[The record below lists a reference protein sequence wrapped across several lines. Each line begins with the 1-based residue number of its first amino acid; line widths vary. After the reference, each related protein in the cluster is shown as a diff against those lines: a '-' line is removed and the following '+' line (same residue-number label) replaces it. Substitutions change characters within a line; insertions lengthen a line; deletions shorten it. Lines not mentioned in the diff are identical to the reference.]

1 MEFPYIK
8 YVETLAL
15 GRLSPSQIVSKLS
28 EYGLAFPEELV
39 YKVATKL
46 KTLYPEHFEDTSSV
60 NTELLVEMKVDR
72 MFGYEFSV
80 EVPYGIE
87 GIEGAINIINDPL
100 MYRLVTS
107 LALAKIND
115 EDIELIVNGKFNM
128 SYSHEDIE
136 QFLHYFFDVAG
147 WNIKQKTSFVTEV
160 ADKALKRAYK
170 LALDGDKDYL
180 VWKLG
185 AAPDKPVDEMLR
197 DMVSDT
203 YYNFKERSLSNPEDA
218 QRWGALLVK
227 LVDRAEKLEK
237 DTGTKQDIF
246 ASFEFNMANS
256 DTREGAPT
264 ADDTP
269 RHISELED

>member
-1 MEFPYIK
+1 MEFPYIR

-15 GRLSPSQIVSKLS
+15 GRLSPSQIVEKLS
-28 EYGLAFPEELV
+28 EYGLVFPEELIN
-39 YKVATKL
+39 KVIHKL
-46 KTLYPEHFEDTSSV
+46 KMLYPEHYEDTSSV
-60 NTELLVEMKVDR
+60 DLQLLVDMKVDR
-72 MFGYEFSV
+72 MFGYEFST
-80 EVPYGIE
+80 EVPYGTE
-87 GIEGAINIINDPL
+87 GIQGAINIINDPL

-107 LALAKIND
+107 LALAKITD

-136 QFLHYFFDVAG
+136 QFLHYFFDVKG

-203 YYNFKERSLSNPEDA
+203 YYNFKERSMSNPEDA

-227 LVDRAEKLEK
+227 LVDRAEKLDK

-246 ASFEFNMANS
+246 ASFEFNMAQSNPR
-256 DTREGAPT
+256 D
-264 ADDTP
+264 ADIDETP
-269 RHISELED
+269 RHISELEE

>member
-15 GRLSPSQIVSKLS
+15 GRLSPSQIVEKLC
-28 EYGLAFPEELV
+28 EYGLVFPEELII
-39 YKVATKL
+39 KVINKL
-46 KTLYPEHFEDTSSV
+46 KMLYPEHYSDVSFI

-72 MFGYEFSV
+72 MFGYEFSI
-80 EVPYGIE
+80 EVPYGTE
-87 GIEGAINIINDPL
+87 GIEGAINIVNDPL

-107 LALAKIND
+107 LALAKITD
-115 EDIELIVNGKFNM
+115 EDVELIVNGKFNM
-128 SYSHEDIE
+128 SYSHEDID
-136 QFLHYFFDVAG
+136 QFLHYFFDVKG
-147 WNIKQKTSFVTEV
+147 WNIKQKTTFISDV
-160 ADKALKRAYK
+160 ADKSLKRAYK

-227 LVDRAEKLEK
+227 LVDRAEKLDK

-246 ASFEFNMANS
+246 ASFEFNMAEANPK
-256 DTREGAPT
+256 DAE
-264 ADDTP
+264 ADHTL